1 MMFVVLKALFSTN
14 RLMNASPSALP
25 QTSKRLLADHPGL
38 FLVSPLLCIISA
50 TTPERGATGGPVS
63 LAAFLVEL

>member
-1 MMFVVLKALFSTN
+1 MFVVLKALFSTN
-14 RLMNASPSALP
+14 RLMDASPSALP
-25 QTSKRLLADHPGL
+25 QTSKRLLDHSGL

-50 TTPERGATGGPVS
+50 TTPERGPTGGPVS